1 MSGLENIM
9 SKNKVALITG
19 ASRGIGYAIAEAL
32 ANDGVDIAGI
42 DINISELQSA
52 MKVIGDSTGRSTLA
66 IQADVGD
73 FASMEN
79 AAAEVNK
86 VFGKINILVNNAGIT
101 RDNLILRMKDSEWDD
116 VIRINLTGTFNC
128 TRAVIKG
135 MVKNRYGRIISIASI
150 VGLMGN
156 VGQAN
161 YAASK
166 AGIIG
171 FTKSIAREYANR
183 GVTANAIA
191 PGFIETDMTK
201 KLPEDVTKALLS
213 QIPMGKLG
221 MPEDVANAVRFLA
234 SDEAEYI
241 TGQVINVNGGMYM

>member
-1 MSGLENIM
+1 MTENR
-9 SKNKVALITG
+9 VAFITG
-19 ASRGIGYAIAEAL
+19 ASRGIGYAIAESFAK
-32 ANDGVDIAGI
+32 DGVDIAGI

-52 MKVIGDSTGRSTLA
+52 MKIIEDSTGRRALA
-66 IQADVGD
+66 IKADVGD

-86 VFGKINILVNNAGIT
+86 VFGKISILVNNAGIT

-116 VIRINLTGTFNC
+116 VIRINLTGTFNS
-128 TRAVIKG
+128 TRSVIKG

-201 KLPEDVTKALLS
+201 KLPEDVTNALLG

-234 SDEAEYI
+234 SDEAKYI
-241 TGQVINVNGGMYM
+241 TGQVIHVNGGMYM

>member
-1 MSGLENIM
+1 MTENR
-9 SKNKVALITG
+9 VAFITG
-19 ASRGIGYAIAEAL
+19 ASRGIGYAIAESL
-32 ANDGVDIAGI
+32 AKDGVDIAGI

-52 MKVIGDSTGRSTLA
+52 MKIIEDSTGRRALA
-66 IQADVGD
+66 IKADVGD

-86 VFGKINILVNNAGIT
+86 VFGKISILVNNAGIT
-101 RDNLILRMKDSEWDD
+101 RDNLLLRMKDSEWDD
-116 VIRINLTGTFNC
+116 VMRINLTGTFNS
-128 TRAVIKG
+128 TRSVIKG

-201 KLPEDVTKALLS
+201 KLPEDVTNALLG

-221 MPEDVANAVRFLA
+221 RPEDVANAVRFLA

>member
-1 MSGLENIM
+1 MPETN
-9 SKNKVALITG
+9 VAFITG
-19 ASRGIGYAIAEAL
+19 ASRGIGYAIASAL
-32 ANDGVDIAGI
+32 AKNGIDIAGI
-42 DINISELQSA
+42 DVNIDELQSS
-52 MKVIGDSTGRSTLA
+52 MKTIRESSGRSALA
-66 IQADVGD
+66 IRADVGD
-73 FASMEN
+73 YASIES
-79 AAAEVNK
+79 AVEEVNK
-86 VFGKINILVNNAGIT
+86 TLGKISILVNNAGIT
-101 RDNLILRMKDSEWDD
+101 RDNIILRMKDNDWDD

-171 FTKSIAREYANR
+171 FTKSVAREYANR
-183 GVTANAIA
+183 SITANAIA

-201 KLPEDVTKALLS
+201 KLPEEVTKALLS
-213 QIPMGKLG
+213 QIPMGRLG
-221 MPEDVANAVRFLA
+221 TPEDVANAVKFLA

>member
-1 MSGLENIM
+1 MPETN
-9 SKNKVALITG
+9 VAFITG
-19 ASRGIGYAIAEAL
+19 ASRGIGYAIASAL
-32 ANDGVDIAGI
+32 AKNGIDIAGI
-42 DINISELQSA
+42 DVNIDELQSS
-52 MKVIGDSTGRSTLA
+52 MKTIRESSGRSALA
-66 IQADVGD
+66 IRADVGD
-73 FASMEN
+73 YISIESAVE
-79 AAAEVNK
+79 EVNK
-86 VFGKINILVNNAGIT
+86 TLGKISILVNNAGIT
-101 RDNLILRMKDSEWDD
+101 RDNIILRMKDNDWDD
-116 VIRINLTGTFNC
+116 VMRINLTGTFNC

-171 FTKSIAREYANR
+171 FTKSVAREYANR
-183 GVTANAIA
+183 SITANAIA

-201 KLPEDVTKALLS
+201 KLPEEVTKALLS

-221 MPEDVANAVRFLA
+221 TPEDVANAVKFLA

>member
-1 MSGLENIM
+1 MSENR
-9 SKNKVALITG
+9 VAFITG

-32 ANDGVDIAGI
+32 AKDGVDIAGI

-52 MKVIGDSTGRSTLA
+52 MKKIGEDTGRKTLA
-66 IQADVGD
+66 LQADVGD
-73 FASMEN
+73 FSSMEG
-79 AAAEVNK
+79 AVAEVNK
-86 VFGKINILVNNAGIT
+86 VFGKISILVNNAGIT

-116 VIRINLTGTFNC
+116 VIKINLSGTFNC
-128 TRAVIKG
+128 TRAAIKG

-150 VGLMGN
+150 VGMMGN

-191 PGFIETDMTK
+191 PGFIETDMTR
-201 KLPEDVTKALLS
+201 KLPEEVTKALLS

-234 SDEAEYI
+234 SDEAKYI
-241 TGQVINVNGGMYM
+241 TGQVIQVNGGMYM

>member
-1 MSGLENIM
+1 MSD
-9 SKNKVALITG
+9 NKVAFITG

-52 MKVIGDSTGRSTLA
+52 MKVLGDNTGRSTLA
-66 IQADVGD
+66 VQADVGD

-116 VIRINLTGTFNC
+116 VMRISLTGTFNC

-191 PGFIETDMTK
+191 PGFIETDMTR
-201 KLPEDVTKALLS
+201 KLPEDVKKILLS

-221 MPEDVANAVRFLA
+221 MPEDVADAVRFLA
-234 SDEAEYI
+234 SDEAKYI

>member
-1 MSGLENIM
+1 MSD
-9 SKNKVALITG
+9 NKVAFITG

-52 MKVIGDSTGRSTLA
+52 MKVLGDNTGRSTLA
-66 IQADVGD
+66 VQADVGD

-116 VIRINLTGTFNC
+116 VMRINLTGTFNC

-156 VGQAN
+156 IGQAN

-191 PGFIETDMTK
+191 PGFIETDMTR
-201 KLPEDVTKALLS
+201 KLPEDVKKILLS

-221 MPEDVANAVRFLA
+221 MPEDVADAVRFLA
-234 SDEAEYI
+234 SDEAKYI

>member
-1 MSGLENIM
+1 MSD
-9 SKNKVALITG
+9 NKVAFITG

-66 IQADVGD
+66 VQADVGD

-116 VIRINLTGTFNC
+116 VMRINLTGTFNS

-221 MPEDVANAVRFLA
+221 MPEDVADAVRFLA
-234 SDEAEYI
+234 SDEAKYI

>member
-1 MSGLENIM
+1 MPETS
-9 SKNKVALITG
+9 VAFITG
-19 ASRGIGYAIAEAL
+19 ASRGIGYAIAAAL
-32 ANDGVDIAGI
+32 AKNGIDIAGI
-42 DINISELQSA
+42 DVNIDELQSS
-52 MKVIGDSTGRSTLA
+52 MKTIRESSGRSTLA
-66 IQADVGD
+66 IRADVGD
-73 FASMEN
+73 YASIES
-79 AAAEVNK
+79 AVEEVNK
-86 VFGKINILVNNAGIT
+86 TLGRISILVNNAGIT
-101 RDNLILRMKDSEWDD
+101 RDNIILRMKDNDWDD

-171 FTKSIAREYANR
+171 FTKSVAREYANR
-183 GVTANAIA
+183 SITANAIA

-201 KLPEDVTKALLS
+201 KLPEEVTKALLS
-213 QIPMGKLG
+213 QIPMGRLG
-221 MPEDVANAVRFLA
+221 TPEDVANAVKFLA

>member
-1 MSGLENIM
+1 MTENR
-9 SKNKVALITG
+9 VALITG
-19 ASRGIGYAIAEAL
+19 ASRGIGYAIARAL
-32 ANDGVDIAGI
+32 AKDGVDIAGI
-42 DINISELQSA
+42 DINLSELQSA
-52 MKVIGDSTGRSTLA
+52 MKDIGESSGRRTLA
-66 IQADVGD
+66 IQADVGE

-79 AAAEVNK
+79 AAAEVIK
-86 VFGKINILVNNAGIT
+86 VFDKISILVNNAGIT
-101 RDNLILRMKDSEWDD
+101 RDNLLLRMKDSEWDD
-116 VIRINLTGTFNC
+116 VMRINLTGTFNC

-156 VGQAN
+156 SGQAN

-221 MPEDVANAVRFLA
+221 MPEDVADAVRFLA
-234 SDEAEYI
+234 SDEAKYI
-241 TGQVINVNGGMYM
+241 TGQVIHVNGGMYM

>member
-1 MSGLENIM
+1 MTENR
-9 SKNKVALITG
+9 VALITG
-19 ASRGIGYAIAEAL
+19 ASRGIGYAIARAL
-32 ANDGVDIAGI
+32 AKDGVDIAGI
-42 DINISELQSA
+42 DINLSELQSA
-52 MKVIGDSTGRSTLA
+52 MKDIGESFGRRTLA
-66 IQADVGD
+66 IQADVGE

-79 AAAEVNK
+79 AAAEVIK
-86 VFGKINILVNNAGIT
+86 VFDKISILVNNAGIT
-101 RDNLILRMKDSEWDD
+101 RDNLLLRMKDSEWDD
-116 VIRINLTGTFNC
+116 VMRINLTGTFNC

-156 VGQAN
+156 SGQAN

-183 GVTANAIA
+183 GVTVNAIA

-201 KLPEDVTKALLS
+201 KLPEDVTKELLS
-213 QIPMGKLG
+213 QIPIGKLG
-221 MPEDVANAVRFLA
+221 MPEDVADAVRFLA
-234 SDEAEYI
+234 SDEAKYI
-241 TGQVINVNGGMYM
+241 TGQVIHVNGGMYM

>member
-1 MSGLENIM
+1 MTENR
-9 SKNKVALITG
+9 VALITG
-19 ASRGIGYAIAEAL
+19 ASRGIGYAIANAL
-32 ANDGVDIAGI
+32 AKDGVDIAGI

-52 MKVIGDSTGRSTLA
+52 MKVIGDSTGRRTLA
-66 IQADVGD
+66 IQADVGE

-79 AAAEVNK
+79 AAAEVIK
-86 VFGKINILVNNAGIT
+86 VFDKISILVNNAGIT
-101 RDNLILRMKDSEWDD
+101 RDNLLLRMKDSEWDD
-116 VIRINLTGTFNC
+116 VMRINLTGTFNC

-156 VGQAN
+156 SGQAN

-221 MPEDVANAVRFLA
+221 MPEDVADAVRFLA
-234 SDEAEYI
+234 SDEAKYI
-241 TGQVINVNGGMYM
+241 TGQVIHVNGGMYM

>member
-1 MSGLENIM
+1 MTENR
-9 SKNKVALITG
+9 VALITG

-32 ANDGVDIAGI
+32 AKDGVDIAGI
-42 DINISELQSA
+42 DINISELQTA
-52 MKVIGDSTGRSTLA
+52 MKAIGDSTGRKTLA
-66 IQADVGD
+66 IQADVGE

-79 AAAEVNK
+79 AAAEVIK
-86 VFGKINILVNNAGIT
+86 VFDKISILVNNAGIT

-156 VGQAN
+156 IGQAN

-191 PGFIETDMTK
+191 PGFIETEMTK
-201 KLPEDVTKALLS
+201 KLPEDITKALLG

-221 MPEDVANAVRFLA
+221 TPEDVADAVRFLA
-234 SDEAEYI
+234 SDEAKYI
-241 TGQVINVNGGMYM
+241 TGQVIHVNGGMYM

>member
-1 MSGLENIM
+1 MTSENRI
-9 SKNKVALITG
+9 ALITG

-32 ANDGVDIAGI
+32 ARDGVDIAGM
-42 DINISELQSA
+42 DINLSELQSA
-52 MKVIGDSTGRSTLA
+52 MKVIGDSTGRRTLPL
-66 IQADVGD
+66 QADVGD
-73 FASMEN
+73 ISSVEN
-79 AAAEVNK
+79 AVAGVIRE
-86 VFGKINILVNNAGIT
+86 FGKISILVNNAGIT

-128 TRAVIKG
+128 TRAAIKG

-150 VGLMGN
+150 VGMMGN
-156 VGQAN
+156 AGQAN

-183 GVTANAIA
+183 GVTVNAIA
-191 PGFIETDMTK
+191 PGFIETDMTR
-201 KLPEDVTKALLS
+201 KLPEDVTKDLLG
-213 QIPMGKLG
+213 QIPMGRLG
-221 MPEDVANAVRFLA
+221 VPEDVANAVRFLA
-234 SDEAEYI
+234 SEDAGYI

>member
-1 MSGLENIM
+1 
-9 SKNKVALITG
+9 
-19 ASRGIGYAIAEAL
+19 
-32 ANDGVDIAGI
+32 
-42 DINISELQSA
+42 
-52 MKVIGDSTGRSTLA
+52 
-66 IQADVGD
+66 
-73 FASMEN
+73 
-79 AAAEVNK
+79 
-86 VFGKINILVNNAGIT
+86 
-101 RDNLILRMKDSEWDD
+101 
-116 VIRINLTGTFNC
+116 
-128 TRAVIKG
+128 

-201 KLPEDVTKALLS
+201 KLPEDVTNALLG

-234 SDEAEYI
+234 SDEAKYI
-241 TGQVINVNGGMYM
+241 TGQVIHVNGGMYM

>member
-1 MSGLENIM
+1 MSD
-9 SKNKVALITG
+9 SRVAFITG
-19 ASRGIGYAIAEAL
+19 ASRGIGYSIAVAL
-32 ANDGVDIAGI
+32 AKDGTDIAGI
-42 DINISELQSA
+42 DINADELQSA
-52 MKVIGDSTGRSTLA
+52 MKMIGESTGSRTLA
-66 IQADVGD
+66 IRADVGD
-73 FASMEN
+73 YAGMEN
-79 AAAEVNK
+79 AVAQVNK
-86 VFGKINILVNNAGIT
+86 VYGKISILVNNAGIT
-101 RDNLILRMKDSEWDD
+101 RDNIILRMKDNEWDD

-135 MVKNRYGRIISIASI
+135 MVKSRHGRIISIASI

-171 FTKSIAREYANR
+171 FTKSVAREYANR
-183 GVTANAIA
+183 GITANAIA

-201 KLPEDVTKALLS
+201 KLPDEVRNELLK

-221 MPEDVANAVRFLA
+221 TTEDVANAVRFLA
-234 SDEAEYI
+234 SDEAKYI

>member
-1 MSGLENIM
+1 MPETN
-9 SKNKVALITG
+9 VAFITG
-19 ASRGIGYAIAEAL
+19 ASRGIGYAIASAL
-32 ANDGVDIAGI
+32 AKNGIDIAGI
-42 DINISELQSA
+42 DVNIDELQSS
-52 MKVIGDSTGRSTLA
+52 MKTIRESSGRSTLA
-66 IQADVGD
+66 IRADVGD
-73 FASMEN
+73 YTSIESAVE
-79 AAAEVNK
+79 EVNK
-86 VFGKINILVNNAGIT
+86 TLGKISILVNNAGIT
-101 RDNLILRMKDSEWDD
+101 RDNIILRMKDNDWDD

-171 FTKSIAREYANR
+171 FTKSVAMEYANR
-183 GVTANAIA
+183 SITANAIA

-201 KLPEDVTKALLS
+201 KLPEEVTKALLS
-213 QIPMGKLG
+213 QIPIGRLG
-221 MPEDVANAVRFLA
+221 TPEDVANAVKFLA

>member
-1 MSGLENIM
+1 MSD
-9 SKNKVALITG
+9 NKVAFITG

-32 ANDGVDIAGI
+32 AKDGVDIAGI

-52 MKVIGDSTGRSTLA
+52 MKVIGDSTGRNTLA

-116 VIRINLTGTFNC
+116 VMRINLTGTFNS

-191 PGFIETDMTK
+191 PGFIETDMTR
-201 KLPEDVTKALLS
+201 KLPEDVKKILLS

-221 MPEDVANAVRFLA
+221 MPEDVADAVRFLA
-234 SDEAEYI
+234 SDEAKYI

>member
-1 MSGLENIM
+1 MMENR
-9 SKNKVALITG
+9 VALITG
-19 ASRGIGYAIAEAL
+19 ASRGIGYAIANAL
-32 ANDGVDIAGI
+32 AKDGVDIAGI
-42 DINISELQSA
+42 DINLSELQSA
-52 MKVIGDSTGRSTLA
+52 MKDIGESSGRRTLA
-66 IQADVGD
+66 IQADVGE

-79 AAAEVNK
+79 AAAEVIK
-86 VFGKINILVNNAGIT
+86 VFDKISILVNNAGIT
-101 RDNLILRMKDSEWDD
+101 RDNLLLRMKDSEWDD
-116 VIRINLTGTFNC
+116 VMRINLTGTFNC

-156 VGQAN
+156 SGQAN

-221 MPEDVANAVRFLA
+221 MPEDVADAVRFLA
-234 SDEAEYI
+234 SDEAKYI
-241 TGQVINVNGGMYM
+241 TGQVIHVNGGMYM

>member
-1 MSGLENIM
+1 MTENR
-9 SKNKVALITG
+9 VALITG
-19 ASRGIGYAIAEAL
+19 ASRGIGYAIARAL
-32 ANDGVDIAGI
+32 AKDGVDIAGI

-52 MKVIGDSTGRSTLA
+52 MKVIGDSTGRRTLA
-66 IQADVGD
+66 IQADVGE

-79 AAAEVNK
+79 AAAEVIK
-86 VFGKINILVNNAGIT
+86 VFDKISILVNNAGIT
-101 RDNLILRMKDSEWDD
+101 RDNLLLRMKDSEWDD
-116 VIRINLTGTFNC
+116 VMRINLTGTFNC

-156 VGQAN
+156 SGQAN

-221 MPEDVANAVRFLA
+221 MPEDVADAVRFLA
-234 SDEAEYI
+234 SDEAKYI
-241 TGQVINVNGGMYM
+241 TGQVIHVNGGMYM